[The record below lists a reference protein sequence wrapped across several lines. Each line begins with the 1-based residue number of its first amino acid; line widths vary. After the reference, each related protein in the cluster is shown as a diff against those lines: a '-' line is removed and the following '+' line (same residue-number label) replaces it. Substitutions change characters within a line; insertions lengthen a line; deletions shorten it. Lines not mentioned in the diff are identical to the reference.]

1 MKLKVRSNRIN
12 MQALISL
19 RMTGCHMTSSYL
31 DFSTTVEL

>member
-1 MKLKVRSNRIN
+1 MKLKVRSNETS

-19 RMTGCHMTSSYL
+19 LVTECHMTSSYL